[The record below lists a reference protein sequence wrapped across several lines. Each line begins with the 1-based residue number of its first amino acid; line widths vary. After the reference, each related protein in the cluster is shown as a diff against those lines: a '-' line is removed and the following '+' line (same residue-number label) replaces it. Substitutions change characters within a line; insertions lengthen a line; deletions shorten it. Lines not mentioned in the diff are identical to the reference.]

1 MSKEKYRLN
10 NKHKSSIA
18 SKVIVLI
25 LAVVFVSYMF
35 KIFGSDLFN
44 KFITNNVFISI
55 SSYIDNI
62 VLLNILAYG
71 ILGFIITLFTICLT
85 SNNLRLKWYEY
96 IIIFVFSII
105 MSYVRYVWYG
115 AITYLFDFIQY
126 ILVPTLYGTITRKT
140 NIFRNIMNTLLM
152 YFVSNGIMLINITL
166 CDMKAIMYTSNFIAY
181 VLCFIEIYLFTI
193 AFSIFIIK
201 GGGNNVKSDVN
212 SEQR

>member
-71 ILGFIITLFTICLT
+71 ILGFIIILFT
-85 SNNLRLKWYEY
+85 
-96 IIIFVFSII
+96 F
-105 MSYVRYVWYG
+105 
-115 AITYLFDFIQY
+115 
-126 ILVPTLYGTITRKT
+126 
-140 NIFRNIMNTLLM
+140 
-152 YFVSNGIMLINITL
+152 LIEF
-166 CDMKAIMYTSNFIAY
+166 K
-181 VLCFIEIYLFTI
+181 
-193 AFSIFIIK
+193 
-201 GGGNNVKSDVN
+201 
-212 SEQR
+212 

>member
-25 LAVVFVSYMF
+25 LVVVFVSYMF

-152 YFVSNGIMLINITL
+152 YFVSNGIMLINVTL